1 MRPVKT
7 GVTPGIGA
15 SLLVS
20 AAASII
26 SVNFIHPI
34 ELVKTRI
41 QVAGLPLLTTI
52 GDLVRT
58 EGYTALYKGIKPAWL
73 REGSY
78 TALKMGMYAP
88 TRDLIAGDRQATP
101 MEMFVAGCFTG
112 AVGSAVSNPADV
124 FKTMQMA
131 NQNAAPPLSQLVQRL
146 YSEQGIKG
154 FYRGLSANVT
164 RATVNNGV
172 KFAAYDICKQYV
184 QDFTGWDRQDSRNF
198 VLSSAISSFCMA
210 VAIAPLDMMRTKLMN
225 QPVDGRAVKNQ
236 QVYKGFADCFVRIM
250 RKHGPLAFYRG
261 FVPLYSRMLPATIL
275 QLGIFEKLLQLAGYE
290 NI

>member
-1 MRPVKT
+1 M
-7 GVTPGIGA
+7 
-15 SLLVS
+15 
-20 AAASII
+20 
-26 SVNFIHPI
+26 
-34 ELVKTRI
+34 
-41 QVAGLPLLTTI
+41 
-52 GDLVRT
+52 
-58 EGYTALYKGIKPAWL
+58 
-73 REGSY
+73 
-78 TALKMGMYAP
+78 
-88 TRDLIAGDRQATP
+88 
-101 MEMFVAGCFTG
+101 
-112 AVGSAVSNPADV
+112 
-124 FKTMQMA
+124 
-131 NQNAAPPLSQLVQRL
+131 
-146 YSEQGIKG
+146 
-154 FYRGLSANVT
+154 T

-184 QDFTGWDRQDSRNF
+184 LEFTGWDREDSRNF